1 MYKNREC
8 GPQGAA
14 LMYQLAK
21 IVGKYIQVMFRSPLS
36 SAWLSACQQDTLLR
50 SNEELLQ
57 VRRHFWQDD
66 SITTSHFEYFLN
78 SACVYAFGG
87 SFAITTGVFDLFCRN
102 SFLAL
107 RVASH
112 YTCSN
117 TFCSMLTLF
126 SASSES
132 LDYLLLAEHRGLP
145 LNVYSSNIVSATPFR
160 PALPVLPMRW
170 IYSVMCIGM
179 S

>member
-1 MYKNREC
+1 MPSQHALKN
-8 GPQGAA
+8 
-14 LMYQLAK
+14 M
-21 IVGKYIQVMFRSPLS
+21 LS
-36 SAWLSACQQDTLLR
+36 LVHQH
-50 SNEELLQ
+50 LLQ
-57 VRRHFWQDD
+57 VKRHFWQDD

-78 SACVYAFGG
+78 SACSKTSSCTLSVVL
-87 SFAITTGVFDLFCRN
+87 SRPLLVISDLFCRN